1 MMTVPVP
8 AMAQDNHAVQVRTG
22 IHEDY
27 ARLVFDGR
35 TKSLPYNFTRSSPS
49 VLSLEFPGAE
59 RIDIGQAGL
68 ADIAVIENI
77 DIRQEQSGLVAEI
90 VIKSGLSVR
99 HFTIGNRV
107 IVDVMAGDTSMR
119 ATAPQNIPEKAQEP
133 KKTPVPP
140 PRDART
146 ADIDPAGREEA
157 LSSAVANEED
167 NDDRHETLLEAAMGE
182 EPHVVTLS
190 FTEPVGLAVFERSE
204 SLWIVMDRSDVKVRP
219 ELAGPNADLFPSFR
233 RYDLRGGIAFRM
245 PLPPSM
251 NFFVYGEGGGLVWRV
266 VLSPELRKVESATPT
281 ASFMRNQTVRGGT
294 ILWPIKM
301 ATKILDVYDPTVG
314 DTLQVITV
322 EQADQR
328 GGTSRSYVDFNSL
341 HSVVGLALVPE
352 SDDLSVSITPQ
363 GVEVGRPGGLALSR
377 DRDIGLSLMRK
388 GGQYDLSARPD
399 PADGGRMS
407 RIFDFDRWLMGG
419 KKALRDN
426 QLIMLGA
433 LADKDDKGRAHD
445 LLSLAKMNLANDR
458 SIEALAFLNI
468 AADLV
473 PDITSG
479 AEFIALRGA
488 ARALAGQNDLAFNDL
503 INPVLRGFDEV
514 SYWRSYMLAELE
526 DWQQAIRNMP
536 ENMSLLY
543 QYPGPILE
551 KLGPKLAEASLRGGD
566 IVGAEKILEVM
577 RLDQEK
583 MSPWAL
589 AAVEYLEGVIAR
601 ERGDLDKANSKW
613 EKLSRG
619 DDDFYRARAGLALT
633 MMENE
638 EGRITNE
645 EAINR
650 LEGLRYLWR
659 GDEFE
664 AQVNFMLGR
673 LYIEEGEYLK
683 GLGILRDAA
692 TMSPQ
697 SDIGRE
703 IASYM
708 SDNFNRILL
717 EDEDLSALD
726 AVTIYDEFR
735 ELTPADDEG
744 NYLIQ
749 RLAERLVDADLLGR
763 AARILQHQVDYRLQ
777 GNSQERARVALRLAT
792 IYLLGN
798 NPAAALKALD
808 DAQAFYGRQNTAEA
822 AAKLRD
828 IKLLRAR
835 ALSESARP
843 QQALDILAGL
853 PPAADINRLRADIA
867 WQAGAWREAAEALD
881 DLIFDMDVA
890 SAQSLTPEQA
900 DIVLNHAVAL
910 NLAGD
915 LVALSNVRQ
924 RYGAVMQDTERA
936 RLFDVVTRERKNT
949 KLADRDTLLSL
960 INEVDIFR
968 DFLNNYHDMTEISN

>member
-419 KKALRDN
+419 KKA
-426 QLIMLGA
+426 A
-433 LADKDDKGRAHD
+433 
-445 LLSLAKMNLANDR
+445 
-458 SIEALAFLNI
+458 
-468 AADLV
+468 
-473 PDITSG
+473 
-479 AEFIALRGA
+479 
-488 ARALAGQNDLAFNDL
+488 
-503 INPVLRGFDEV
+503 
-514 SYWRSYMLAELE
+514 
-526 DWQQAIRNMP
+526 
-536 ENMSLLY
+536 
-543 QYPGPILE
+543 
-551 KLGPKLAEASLRGGD
+551 
-566 IVGAEKILEVM
+566 
-577 RLDQEK
+577 
-583 MSPWAL
+583 
-589 AAVEYLEGVIAR
+589 
-601 ERGDLDKANSKW
+601 
-613 EKLSRG
+613 
-619 DDDFYRARAGLALT
+619 
-633 MMENE
+633 
-638 EGRITNE
+638 
-645 EAINR
+645 
-650 LEGLRYLWR
+650 
-659 GDEFE
+659 
-664 AQVNFMLGR
+664 
-673 LYIEEGEYLK
+673 
-683 GLGILRDAA
+683 
-692 TMSPQ
+692 
-697 SDIGRE
+697 
-703 IASYM
+703 
-708 SDNFNRILL
+708 
-717 EDEDLSALD
+717 
-726 AVTIYDEFR
+726 
-735 ELTPADDEG
+735 
-744 NYLIQ
+744 
-749 RLAERLVDADLLGR
+749 
-763 AARILQHQVDYRLQ
+763 
-777 GNSQERARVALRLAT
+777 
-792 IYLLGN
+792 
-798 NPAAALKALD
+798 
-808 DAQAFYGRQNTAEA
+808 
-822 AAKLRD
+822 
-828 IKLLRAR
+828 
-835 ALSESARP
+835 
-843 QQALDILAGL
+843 
-853 PPAADINRLRADIA
+853 
-867 WQAGAWREAAEALD
+867 
-881 DLIFDMDVA
+881 
-890 SAQSLTPEQA
+890 
-900 DIVLNHAVAL
+900 
-910 NLAGD
+910 
-915 LVALSNVRQ
+915 
-924 RYGAVMQDTERA
+924 
-936 RLFDVVTRERKNT
+936 
-949 KLADRDTLLSL
+949 
-960 INEVDIFR
+960 
-968 DFLNNYHDMTEISN
+968 